1 MFLGRFGCEY
11 VDEVSWSFSIR
22 LSLVD
27 SLAMGLHVAISNE
40 LLECLD
46 SDLEASLRYAECF
59 LKDLSGEDLNGD
71 YELLIMASSS
81 S

>member
-1 MFLGRFGCEY
+1 MGRFDCEY
-11 VDEVSWSFSIR
+11 LDEVSWSFSIR
-22 LSLVD
+22 LGLAD
-27 SLAMGLHVAISNE
+27 SLAKGLHVAISNE

-46 SDLEASLRYAECF
+46 RDLEASLRSAECF

-71 YELLIMASSS
+71 YELFIMASSS

>member
-1 MFLGRFGCEY
+1 MFLGRFDCEY
-11 VDEVSWSFSIR
+11 VDDVSWSLSIR
-22 LSLVD
+22 LGFMD

-40 LLECLD
+40 LLECRD
-46 SDLEASLRYAECF
+46 RDLEASLRYAECF

-81 S
+81 